1 MSLFSLRIIELRSL
15 SFERGIA
22 NVIHTYEEA
31 ISWIHSRLKFGIK
44 PGLERM
50 QWMLEELGNPERH
63 IKCVHLAG
71 TNGKGSTLTYM
82 RYMLE
87 GAKYKVGTFTSPYIE
102 TFNERISV
110 NGIPIADEEIAELV
124 NMVKPVVEKLDETE
138 LGEATEFEIITVMAI
153 YYFGKVNFCDV
164 VLFETGLGGKI

>member
-1 MSLFSLRIIELRSL
+1 M
-15 SFERGIA
+15 
-22 NVIHTYEEA
+22 IHTYEEA
-31 ISWIHSRLKFGIK
+31 IGWIHSRLKFGIK

-50 QWMLEELGNPERH
+50 RWMLEELGNPERH

-87 GAKYKVGTFTSPYIE
+87 NAKYKVGTFTSPYIE

-110 NGIPIADEEIAELV
+110 NGTPIADEEITELV
-124 NMVKPVVEKLDETE
+124 KMVKPVVEKLDETD
-138 LGEATEFEIITVMAI
+138 LGKRLSLKLLLLWQFVISVKLISVM
-153 YYFGKVNFCDV
+153 
-164 VLFETGLGGKI
+164 LFYLKQGLEGALILRM